1 MLFRSFIAMFVALWL
16 AAGSIAHAEEKSAS
30 AVIESLHVSLLAM
43 MKDADTLGFEGRRK
57 YMEPVVAQSFNMPII
72 AHLSTKYIWK
82 KFNENQRKQLI
93 DALERLSV
101 ATYAARFKGYSGESF
116 QVLSEE
122 SATQGSVFVNTELV
136 KADGDVIVLKY
147 LLHRSDIGWR
157 IIDVYFL
164 GTYSE
169 LAMRRSEYLAV
180 FQRDGF
186 EGLLSELE
194 QKTADYAAGLL
205 Q

>member
-1 MLFRSFIAMFVALWL
+1 MLFRNFIAMFVALWL
-16 AAGSIAHAEEKSAS
+16 VAGSIAHAEDKSAS
-30 AVIESLHVSLLAM
+30 AVSESLHVSLLAM

-72 AHLSTKYIWK
+72 AYLSTKYIWK
-82 KFNENQRKQLI
+82 KFNENQRKQMI

-122 SATQGSVFVNTELV
+122 PATQGSVFVNTELV

-147 LLHRSDIGWR
+147 LLHHSDIGWR
-157 IIDVYFL
+157 IIDGYFL

-169 LAMRRSEYLAV
+169 LGRRRSEYLTV
-180 FQRDGF
+180 FQRAGF

>member
-1 MLFRSFIAMFVALWL
+1 MFVSLWL
-16 AAGSIAHAEEKSAS
+16 AAGSITHAEEKSAS

-93 DALERLSV
+93 DALERLGV

-147 LLHRSDIGWR
+147 LLHRSDISWR

-169 LAMRRSEYLAV
+169 LATRRSEYLAV

>member
-1 MLFRSFIAMFVALWL
+1 MFVALWL
-16 AAGSIAHAEEKSAS
+16 VAGSITHAEEKSAS

-122 SATQGSVFVNTELV
+122 PATQGSVFVNTELV

-194 QKTADYAAGLL
+194 QKIADYAAGLL

>member
-1 MLFRSFIAMFVALWL
+1 MYRRLFVAMSVALWL
-16 AAGSIAHAEEKSAS
+16 MVGSIAQAEEKVAS

-72 AHLSTKYIWK
+72 AYLSTKYIWK
-82 KFNENQRKQLI
+82 KFNENQRKQLT
-93 DALERLSV
+93 DTLERLSV
-101 ATYAARFKGYSGESF
+101 ATFAARFKGYSGESF
-116 QVLSEE
+116 RVLSEE
-122 SATQGSVFVNTELV
+122 PAAEDSVFVNTELV

-147 LLHRSDIGWR
+147 LLHQSDIGWR

-164 GTYSE
+164 GIHSE
-169 LAMRRSEYLAV
+169 LSMRRSEYLAV

>member
-1 MLFRSFIAMFVALWL
+1 MFVTLWL

-57 YMEPVVAQSFNMPII
+57 YMEPVVAQSLNMPII

-122 SATQGSVFVNTELV
+122 SATQGSVFVNTELI

-194 QKTADYAAGLL
+194 QKTANYVAGLL
-205 Q
+205 H

>member
-1 MLFRSFIAMFVALWL
+1 MFVALWL
-16 AAGSIAHAEEKSAS
+16 VAGSIAHAEEKSAS

-93 DALERLSV
+93 DVLERLSV

-122 SATQGSVFVNTELV
+122 FATQGSVFVNTELV

-169 LAMRRSEYLAV
+169 LAMRRSEYLTV

>member
-1 MLFRSFIAMFVALWL
+1 MYRRLFVAMSVALWL
-16 AAGSIAHAEEKSAS
+16 MVGSIAHAEEKVAS

-72 AHLSTKYIWK
+72 AYLSTKYIWK
-82 KFNENQRKQLI
+82 KFNKNQRKQLT

-101 ATYAARFKGYSGESF
+101 ATFAARFKGYSGESF
-116 QVLSEE
+116 RVLSEE
-122 SATQGSVFVNTELV
+122 PAAEDSVFVNTELV

-147 LLHRSDIGWR
+147 LLHQSDIGWR

-164 GTYSE
+164 GIHSE
-169 LAMRRSEYLAV
+169 LSMRRSEYLTV

>member
-1 MLFRSFIAMFVALWL
+1 MYRRLFVAMSVALWL
-16 AAGSIAHAEEKSAS
+16 MVGSIAQAEEKVAS

-72 AHLSTKYIWK
+72 AYLSTKYIWK
-82 KFNENQRKQLI
+82 KFNKNQRKQLT

-101 ATYAARFKGYSGESF
+101 ATFAARFKGYSGESF
-116 QVLSEE
+116 RVLSEE
-122 SATQGSVFVNTELV
+122 PAAQDSVFVNTELV
-136 KADGDVIVLKY
+136 KADGDAIVLKY
-147 LLHRSDIGWR
+147 LLHQSDIGWR

-164 GTYSE
+164 GIHSE
-169 LAMRRSEYLAV
+169 LSMRRSEYLTV

-186 EGLLSELE
+186 EGLLSELK

>member
-1 MLFRSFIAMFVALWL
+1 MLFRSFIAIFVALWL
-16 AAGSIAHAEEKSAS
+16 TAGSIAHAEEKSAS

-72 AHLSTKYIWK
+72 AYLSTKYIWK
-82 KFNENQRKQLI
+82 KFNNNQQKQLI
-93 DALERLSV
+93 DTLERLSV
-101 ATYAARFKGYSGESF
+101 ATFAARFKGYSGESF
-116 QVLSEE
+116 RVLSEE
-122 SATQGSVFVNTELV
+122 PATEDSVFVNTELV

-164 GTYSE
+164 GTHSE
-169 LAMRRSEYLAV
+169 LSMRRSEYLTV

-186 EGLLSELE
+186 EGLLSKLE
-194 QKTADYAAGLL
+194 QKTVDYAAGLL

>member
-1 MLFRSFIAMFVALWL
+1 MFVSLWL
-16 AAGSIAHAEEKSAS
+16 AAGSITHAEEKSAS

-194 QKTADYAAGLL
+194 QKPADYAAGLL

>member
-1 MLFRSFIAMFVALWL
+1 MYRRLFVAMSVALWL
-16 AAGSIAHAEEKSAS
+16 TAGSIAHAEEKLAS
-30 AVIESLHVSLLAM
+30 SVIESLHVSLLAM

-72 AHLSTKYIWK
+72 AYLSTKYIWK
-82 KFNENQRKQLI
+82 KFNEKQRKQLTE
-93 DALERLSV
+93 ALERLSV
-101 ATYAARFKGYSGESF
+101 ATFAARFKGYSGESF
-116 QVLSEE
+116 RVLSEE
-122 SATQGSVFVNTELV
+122 PAAQDSVFVNTELV
-136 KADGDVIVLKY
+136 KADGDAIVLKY
-147 LLHRSDIGWR
+147 LLHRSDSGWR

-164 GTYSE
+164 GVHSE
-169 LAMRRSEYLAV
+169 LSMRRSEYLTV

-194 QKTADYAAGLL
+194 QKTADYSAGLL

>member
-1 MLFRSFIAMFVALWL
+1 MYRRLFVAMSVALWL
-16 AAGSIAHAEEKSAS
+16 MVGSIAHAEEKVAS

-72 AHLSTKYIWK
+72 AYLSTKYIWK
-82 KFNENQRKQLI
+82 KFNKNQRKQLT
-93 DALERLSV
+93 DALKRLSV
-101 ATYAARFKGYSGESF
+101 ATFAARFKGYSGESF
-116 QVLSEE
+116 RVLSEE
-122 SATQGSVFVNTELV
+122 PAAEDSVFVNTELV

-164 GTYSE
+164 GIHSE
-169 LAMRRSEYLAV
+169 LSMRRSEYLTV

>member
-1 MLFRSFIAMFVALWL
+1 MYRRLFVAMSVALWL
-16 AAGSIAHAEEKSAS
+16 MVGSIAQAEEKVAT

-72 AHLSTKYIWK
+72 AYLSTKYIWK
-82 KFNENQRKQLI
+82 KFNENQRKQLTN
-93 DALERLSV
+93 ALKRLSV
-101 ATYAARFKGYSGESF
+101 ATFAARFKGYSGESF
-116 QVLSEE
+116 RVLSEE
-122 SATQGSVFVNTELV
+122 PAAEDSVFVNTELV

-147 LLHRSDIGWR
+147 LLHQSDIGWR

-164 GTYSE
+164 GIHSE
-169 LAMRRSEYLAV
+169 LSMRRSEYLTV

>member
-1 MLFRSFIAMFVALWL
+1 MYRRLFVAMSVALWL
-16 AAGSIAHAEEKSAS
+16 MVGSIAQAEEKVAS

-72 AHLSTKYIWK
+72 AYLSTKYIWK

-116 QVLSEE
+116 RVLSEE
-122 SATQGSVFVNTELV
+122 PAAQDSVFVNTELV

-147 LLHRSDIGWR
+147 LLHQSDIGWR

-164 GTYSE
+164 GIHSE
-169 LAMRRSEYLAV
+169 LSMRRSEYLTV

>member
-1 MLFRSFIAMFVALWL
+1 MHRRLFVAMSVALWL
-16 AAGSIAHAEEKSAS
+16 TVGSIAHAEEKVAS

-43 MKDADTLGFEGRRK
+43 MKDADILGFEGRRK

-72 AHLSTKYIWK
+72 AYLSTKYIWK
-82 KFNENQRKQLI
+82 KFNENQRKQLTNV
-93 DALERLSV
+93 LERLSV
-101 ATYAARFKGYSGESF
+101 ATFAARFKGYSGESF
-116 QVLSEE
+116 RVLSEE
-122 SATQGSVFVNTELV
+122 PAAQDSVFVNTELV

-147 LLHRSDIGWR
+147 LLHQSDIGWR

-164 GTYSE
+164 GIHSE
-169 LAMRRSEYLAV
+169 LSMRRSEYLTV

-186 EGLLSELE
+186 EGLLSELK

>member
-1 MLFRSFIAMFVALWL
+1 MYRRLFVAMSVALWL
-16 AAGSIAHAEEKSAS
+16 MVGSIAQAEEKVAS

-72 AHLSTKYIWK
+72 AYLSTKYIWK
-82 KFNENQRKQLI
+82 KFNENQRKQLT
-93 DALERLSV
+93 DTLERLSV
-101 ATYAARFKGYSGESF
+101 ATFAARFKGYSGESF
-116 QVLSEE
+116 RVLSEE
-122 SATQGSVFVNTELV
+122 PAAEDSVFVNTELV

-164 GTYSE
+164 GIHSE
-169 LAMRRSEYLAV
+169 LSMRRSEYLTV

>member
-1 MLFRSFIAMFVALWL
+1 MFVALWL
-16 AAGSIAHAEEKSAS
+16 MVGSIAHAEEKVAS

-43 MKDADTLGFEGRRK
+43 MKDADTLGFKGRRK

-82 KFNENQRKQLI
+82 KFDENQRKQLT
-93 DALERLSV
+93 DVLERLSV
-101 ATYAARFKGYSGESF
+101 ATFAARFRGYSGESF
-116 QVLSEE
+116 RVLSEE
-122 SATQGSVFVNTELV
+122 PAAQDSVFVNTELV

-147 LLHRSDIGWR
+147 LLHRSDIDWR

-164 GTYSE
+164 GIHSE
-169 LAMRRSEYLAV
+169 LSMRRSEYLTV

>member
-1 MLFRSFIAMFVALWL
+1 MYRRLFVAMSVALWL
-16 AAGSIAHAEEKSAS
+16 MVGSIAHAEEKVAS

-72 AHLSTKYIWK
+72 AYLSTKYIWK
-82 KFNENQRKQLI
+82 KFNKNQQKQLT

-101 ATYAARFKGYSGESF
+101 ATFAARFKGYSGESF
-116 QVLSEE
+116 RVLSEE
-122 SATQGSVFVNTELV
+122 PAAEDSVFVNTELV

-147 LLHRSDIGWR
+147 LLHQSDIGWR

-164 GTYSE
+164 GIHSE
-169 LAMRRSEYLAV
+169 LSMRRSEYLTV

>member
-1 MLFRSFIAMFVALWL
+1 MYRRLFVAMSVALWL
-16 AAGSIAHAEEKSAS
+16 TVGSIAHAEEKVAS

-72 AHLSTKYIWK
+72 AYLSTKYIWK
-82 KFNENQRKQLI
+82 KFNENQRKQLT
-93 DALERLSV
+93 DTLERLSV
-101 ATYAARFKGYSGESF
+101 ATFAARFKGYSGESF
-116 QVLSEE
+116 RVLSEE
-122 SATQGSVFVNTELV
+122 PAAEDSVFVNTELV

-147 LLHRSDIGWR
+147 LLHQSDIGWR

-164 GTYSE
+164 GIHSE
-169 LAMRRSEYLAV
+169 LSMRRSEYLTV

>member
-1 MLFRSFIAMFVALWL
+1 MFVTLWL

-93 DALERLSV
+93 DVLERLGV

-169 LAMRRSEYLAV
+169 LAMRRSEYLTV

>member
-1 MLFRSFIAMFVALWL
+1 MSVALWL
-16 AAGSIAHAEEKSAS
+16 MAGSIAHAEEKGAS

-43 MKDADTLGFEGRRK
+43 MKDADILGFEGRRK

-72 AHLSTKYIWK
+72 AYLSTKYIWK

-116 QVLSEE
+116 QILFEE

-136 KADGDVIVLKY
+136 KADGDVIVLKFTDY
-147 LLHRSDIGWR
+147 GFQYFTN
-157 IIDVYFL
+157 IIK
-164 GTYSE
+164 
-169 LAMRRSEYLAV
+169 EYLSAESMPSIV
-180 FQRDGF
+180 FKQACIARAKSPR
-186 EGLLSELE
+186 LVN
-194 QKTADYAAGLL
+194 
-205 Q
+205 

>member
-1 MLFRSFIAMFVALWL
+1 MLFRSFIAMFVTLWL

-72 AHLSTKYIWK
+72 AYLSTKYIWK

-93 DALERLSV
+93 DVLERLSV
-101 ATYAARFKGYSGESF
+101 VTYAARFKGYSGESF

-136 KADGDVIVLKY
+136 KADGDVIVLNY

>member
-1 MLFRSFIAMFVALWL
+1 MFVTLWL

-72 AHLSTKYIWK
+72 AYLSTKYIWK
-82 KFNENQRKQLI
+82 KFNEHQRKQLT
-93 DALERLSV
+93 DTLERLSV
-101 ATYAARFKGYSGESF
+101 ATFAARFKGYSGESF
-116 QVLSEE
+116 RVLSEE
-122 SATQGSVFVNTELV
+122 PAAQDSVFVNTELV

-147 LLHRSDIGWR
+147 LLHQSNIGWR

-164 GTYSE
+164 GIHSE
-169 LAMRRSEYLAV
+169 LSMRRSEYLTV

-186 EGLLSELE
+186 EGLLSELK

>member
-1 MLFRSFIAMFVALWL
+1 MYRRLFVAMSVALWL
-16 AAGSIAHAEEKSAS
+16 MVGSIAHAEEKVAS

-72 AHLSTKYIWK
+72 AYLSTKYIWK
-82 KFNENQRKQLI
+82 KFNEKQRKQLTE
-93 DALERLSV
+93 ALERLSI
-101 ATYAARFKGYSGESF
+101 ATFAARFKGYSGESF
-116 QVLSEE
+116 RVLSEE
-122 SATQGSVFVNTELV
+122 PATQDSVFVNTELV
-136 KADGDVIVLKY
+136 KADGDAIVLKY
-147 LLHRSDIGWR
+147 LLHRSDSGWR

-164 GTYSE
+164 GVHSE
-169 LAMRRSEYLAV
+169 LSMRRSEYLTV

-194 QKTADYAAGLL
+194 QKTADYSAGLL

>member
-1 MLFRSFIAMFVALWL
+1 MFVTLWL

-93 DALERLSV
+93 DALERLGV

-122 SATQGSVFVNTELV
+122 FATQGSVFVNTELV

-194 QKTADYAAGLL
+194 QKIADYAAGPL

>member
-1 MLFRSFIAMFVALWL
+1 
-16 AAGSIAHAEEKSAS
+16 
-30 AVIESLHVSLLAM
+30 M

-72 AHLSTKYIWK
+72 AYLSTKYIWK
-82 KFNENQRKQLI
+82 KFNEKQRKQLTE
-93 DALERLSV
+93 ALERLSV
-101 ATYAARFKGYSGESF
+101 ATFAARFKGYSGESF
-116 QVLSEE
+116 RVLSEE
-122 SATQGSVFVNTELV
+122 PATQDSVFVNTELV
-136 KADGDVIVLKY
+136 KADGDAIVLKY
-147 LLHRSDIGWR
+147 LLHRSDSGWR

-164 GTYSE
+164 GVHSE
-169 LAMRRSEYLAV
+169 LSMRRSEYLTV

-194 QKTADYAAGLL
+194 QKTADYSAGLL

>member
-1 MLFRSFIAMFVALWL
+1 MYRRLFVAMSVALWL
-16 AAGSIAHAEEKSAS
+16 MAGSIAHAEEKGAS

-72 AHLSTKYIWK
+72 AYLSTKYIWK
-82 KFNENQRKQLI
+82 KFNENQRKQLT
-93 DALERLSV
+93 DALKRLSV
-101 ATYAARFKGYSGESF
+101 ATFAARFKGYSGESF
-116 QVLSEE
+116 RVLSEE
-122 SATQGSVFVNTELV
+122 SAAQDSVLVNTELV

-147 LLHRSDIGWR
+147 LLHQSDIGWR

-164 GTYSE
+164 GIHSE
-169 LAMRRSEYLAV
+169 LSMRRSEYLTV

-194 QKTADYAAGLL
+194 QKTAEYAAGLL